1 MCEVISQSPQS
12 FTLKLDRKLLER
24 LVKLAPGASC
34 AAAVVSG
41 DAVGKALRHVID
53 EQEEARDF
61 RDRLLTV
68 APSLQV
74 TDSSSSSTKDCF
86 EQNLLAAAEMYEKAA
101 QERVQAAEAAAAHAA
116 SWQEPPE
123 GERLSAYD
131 RDLDRRKVPEIHGG
145 PEGAYARDA
154 TGKWRSKSCCAMTR
168 GGSSETG
175 DGEPRQ
181 VVRAASGSEEKMPVA
196 DVIASMEAA
205 YGQKGGDRRRRSSR
219 TDSRTDSR
227 TPSSRQ
233 PISQARPAAPATF
246 AEMMEE
252 ERRKAAAAGRRKA
265 ALDAMLG
272 DLPQMPQGLQSKPA
286 KDVPSR
292 TGAAGGA

>member
-1 MCEVISQSPQS
+1 MCEVIGQSPQS

-34 AAAVVSG
+34 DAAVVSG
-41 DAVGKALRHVID
+41 DAVGNALRHVID
-53 EQEEARDF
+53 EQEKARDF

-74 TDSSSSSTKDCF
+74 TDSSSSLAKDCF

-101 QERVQAAEAAAAHAA
+101 QERMQAAQAAAAHAA

-145 PEGAYARDA
+145 PEGTYARDA
-154 TGKWRSKSCCAMTR
+154 AGKWRSKSCCAMTR
-168 GGSSETG
+168 GNSSEAR
-175 DGEPRQ
+175 DWEPRTSAPLYI
-181 VVRAASGSEEKMPVA
+181 VTASGSDGKMPVA

-205 YGQKGGDRRRRSSR
+205 CGQKGGDRRRRS
-219 TDSRTDSR
+219 SRTDSR

-272 DLPQMPQGLQSKPA
+272 DLPQMPQGLQSKPE
-286 KDVPSR
+286 KDVPCR